1 MDAMKPT
8 RRKFL
13 QASAAAA
20 TAAFLAA
27 CGGTAALPPSP
38 EPTTAPVAAEPTVAP
53 TTAPAAAEPTVAPTE
68 VVVEATVAPT
78 EAAAAT
84 VAPEVTAEATTAPA
98 AGAATQF
105 EGQIVISTWQ
115 IGGGLPSEL
124 AQKMVTD
131 EYHKTQPNVDIVW
144 EIQVGGDY
152 GQWLGTQLAAGT
164 PRPDI
169 VSMNYQ
175 PTYDKYVDFIN
186 YKDEVNPYT
195 GRPWSEDFDFE
206 FYGSGATEWK
216 FFATQQ
222 VQVPWFY
229 NKTLFDKAGVTAAPT
244 TFDEWMDACDKIL
257 TATGIQPLA
266 MHPNNMIQWMG
277 EVYFDQYHR
286 DWVDKAKAQPGDWNY
301 VAGKDD
307 TFKYDPNDPDVN
319 KKATFSM
326 QRFLKGL
333 KDGTLR
339 YDDAEMT
346 DLMTNWK
353 RMGPFLPKDFWVE
366 PNRYALFIQQ
376 QAAMYPDLTTAYWT
390 LGTDLKQMDAAR
402 REGLKLDPNAKIE
415 SFEYGVFQYPSITG
429 PLVKGKARAVESI
442 AGEYLGLIDKNAQQ
456 TEIGVD
462 FMRFWLSKAGY
473 QPWVDGYAE
482 SELWTPSGKLLITDV
497 VLPEKYAKV
506 IDAIK
511 PVGNAEAA
519 PNGFLTMF
527 GGYGTMWQ
535 TESKEMVKSV
545 LDGTLAPEDF
555 GKQYH
560 ALITEKYWGEIIKLM
575 KFTEDEIDN
584 PQLEPQG

>member
-1 MDAMKPT
+1 MTEAPAVT
-8 RRKFL
+8 E
-13 QASAAAA
+13 APAATVEAAA
-20 TAAFLAA
+20 TEATAA
-27 CGGTAALPPSP
+27 GTAPPVS
-38 EPTTAPVAAEPTVAP
+38 
-53 TTAPAAAEPTVAPTE
+53 
-68 VVVEATVAPT
+68 
-78 EAAAAT
+78 
-84 VAPEVTAEATTAPA
+84 
-98 AGAATQF
+98 
-105 EGQIVISTWQ
+105 GQIVVSTWQ
-115 IGGGLPSEL
+115 IGGGQPSEL
-124 AQKMVTD
+124 AQKMLTEAFQKV
-131 EYHKTQPNVDIVW
+131 QPDVDIVW
-144 EIQVGGDY
+144 EIQVGGNY
-152 GQWLGTQLAAGT
+152 GEWLGTQLAAGT

-186 YKDEVNPYT
+186 YKEETNPYT
-195 GRPWSEDFDFE
+195 GRLWSEDFDFE

-229 NKTLFDKAGVTAAPT
+229 NKTMFDKAGVTAAPT
-244 TFDEWMDACDKIL
+244 NYDEWMDACDKIL
-257 TATGIQPLA
+257 TATNVQPLA
-266 MHPNNMIQWMG
+266 MHPNNMIQWMA

-286 DWVDKAKAQPGDWNY
+286 DWVDKAKAQEGDWNY
-301 VAGKDD
+301 VIGKDD
-307 TFKYDPNDPDVN
+307 VFVYDANDPDLN
-319 KKATFSM
+319 KKVTFSM

-339 YDDAEMT
+339 YDDDEMT

-353 RMGPFLPKDFWVE
+353 RMAPFLPKDFWVE

-390 LGTDLKQMDAAR
+390 LETDLNQMDAAR
-402 REGLKLDPNAKIE
+402 REALKLDASATIAP
-415 SFEYGVFQYPSITG
+415 FEYDIFQYPSVTS

-442 AGEYLGLIDKNAQQ
+442 AGEYLGLIDKTAEQ
-456 TEIGVD
+456 TAVGVE

-482 SELWTPSGKLLITDV
+482 SKLWTPSGKLLIRDV
-497 VLPEKYAKV
+497 TVPEEYAKV

-511 PVGNAEAA
+511 PVGNAEAP

-535 TESKEMVKSV
+535 TESKEMVKAV
-545 LDGTLAPEDF
+545 IDGTLAPADF

-560 ALITEKYWGEIIKLM
+560 ALITEKYWGDILKTM
-575 KFTEDEIDN
+575 KITQDEVDN
-584 PQLEPQG
+584 PQIEPAG